1 MAGLSLVN
9 VKKIYP
15 ASNDQKKAKKAKKQ
29 EAASDEKKAQLQVTS
44 EGVVAVQ
51 DFNLE
56 VSDKEFIV
64 LVGPS
69 GCGKS
74 TTLRM
79 IAGLEDI
86 SEGDLLIGG
95 KRMNDV
101 EPKDRDI
108 AMVFQ
113 SYALYPHMTVR
124 ENMEFPLKL
133 KKMPKEEINQRVNA
147 AAEILG
153 ITQYLDRKPKALSG
167 GQRQRVAIGRAIV
180 REPKVLLMDE
190 PLSNL
195 DAKLRNQMRAEII
208 KLRQRI
214 DTTFVYVTHDQT
226 EAMTLG
232 DRIVI
237 MKDGFIQQIGT
248 PQEVFDH
255 PANLFV
261 AGFIG
266 TPQMNFFDAELV
278 KQDGRY
284 AVVLDGMTVV
294 LSDEKQERLAAHG
307 VAAQHVTLGVRPQHI
322 SLQGDSTMVKARMDV
337 FEMMGSE
344 IHLHATMNGRD
355 MVIIVPTMDISGD
368 YADAFTIGKEV
379 DFTFSGSACHV
390 FGSDGKNLE
399 F

>member
-113 SYALYPHMTVR
+113 SYALYPHMTVY
-124 ENMEFPLKL
+124 ENMAFALKL
-133 KKMPKEEINQRVNA
+133 RKVPKDEIDKKVREA
-147 AAEILG
+147 AAILD

-208 KLRQRI
+208 KLRHRI
-214 DTTFVYVTHDQT
+214 DTTFIYVTHDQT

-368 YADAFTIGKEV
+368 YADTFTIGKEV

>member
-1 MAGLSLVN
+1 MC
-9 VKKIYP
+9 
-15 ASNDQKKAKKAKKQ
+15 
-29 EAASDEKKAQLQVTS
+29 
-44 EGVVAVQ
+44 
-51 DFNLE
+51 F
-56 VSDKEFIV
+56 
-64 LVGPS
+64 
-69 GCGKS
+69 C
-74 TTLRM
+74 TL
-79 IAGLEDI
+79 
-86 SEGDLLIGG
+86 
-95 KRMNDV
+95 KR
-101 EPKDRDI
+101 K
-108 AMVFQ
+108 
-113 SYALYPHMTVR
+113 T
-124 ENMEFPLKL
+124 K
-133 KKMPKEEINQRVNA
+133 
-147 AAEILG
+147 
-153 ITQYLDRKPKALSG
+153 
-167 GQRQRVAIGRAIV
+167 
-180 REPKVLLMDE
+180 
-190 PLSNL
+190 
-195 DAKLRNQMRAEII
+195 
-208 KLRQRI
+208 
-214 DTTFVYVTHDQT
+214 
-226 EAMTLG
+226 
-232 DRIVI
+232 
-237 MKDGFIQQIGT
+237 
-248 PQEVFDH
+248 H